1 MPQQQRRPG
10 RPRRLLAVSV
20 VSTGAMALVVLNA
33 PQAAAAGAPKPC
45 PKGTDPAS
53 TIDNWKCQ
61 LDNIREGLQPKQP
74 DPTPSPSP
82 TKSTKPPQKK
92 KPGESK
98 PKAPGHDSGS
108 SGGRSGTGGRAVP
121 PVPPGPVPQ
130 TGESRPLTTADAPE
144 IPGMLPAPQVA
155 TGPQNEAGPATRT
168 RLTAPVA
175 ASERQND
182 PTTLW
187 VAAAA
192 GAAGAVGALNLSVL
206 GRTLRRPRGHG

>member
-1 MPQQQRRPG
+1 MPQQQRRPD
-10 RPRRLLAVSV
+10 RPRRLLAASV
-20 VSTGAMALVVLNA
+20 VSTGAMALVVLTA

-74 DPTPSPSP
+74 DPTPSPAPSP
-82 TKSTKPPQKK
+82 TKSRKPPQKK
-92 KPGESK
+92 PGTAKPE
-98 PKAPGHDSGS
+98 APGRGSGS
-108 SGGRSGTGGRAVP
+108 SGGHGAGRQAAP
-121 PVPPGPVPQ
+121 PAPPGPVPH
-130 TGESRPLTTADAPE
+130 TGESRPFTTGDAPE

-155 TGPQNEAGPATRT
+155 TGPQGDAGPATPT
-168 RLTAPVA
+168 RLTTPVA
-175 ASERQND
+175 ASERQSD

-206 GRTLRRPRGHG
+206 GRTLRRARGRG